1 MRKGNI
7 ISNKIIFMDLFSKD
21 FWFVVPEYQRSYV
34 WQNDNIYNLLDDL
47 LYAYRNKPENE
58 YFLGSLVLK
67 KLEEKNYN
75 IYEVLDG

>member
-1 MRKGNI
+1 MKYIVGKGNI

-47 LYAYRNKPENE
+47 LISR
-58 YFLGSLVLK
+58 
-67 KLEEKNYN
+67 
-75 IYEVLDG
+75 